1 MNRLF
6 FICIALVVQMT
17 VATYAMAMPGSS
29 ELAQIANLT
38 ASLDQKYVAGS
49 INSAE
54 QAETA
59 LKESNAA
66 QLRLQS
72 WYEQSERAC
81 HQTFFVNDCL
91 NDVKQHRR
99 QYIVS
104 LQRIALEAKA
114 LQRKLRI
121 DQLDK
126 ELEQRQSKP

>member
-1 MNRLF
+1 MNRLLSVTL
-6 FICIALVVQMT
+6 ALLVQMML
-17 VATYAMAMPGSS
+17 AAHALAMPGSN
-29 ELAQIANLT
+29 ELTLIANLT
-38 ASLDQKYVAGS
+38 VSLDQKYAAGS
-49 INSAE
+49 ITTLE
-54 QAETA
+54 QAEIA

-91 NDVKQHRR
+91 SDVKLQRR
-99 QYIVS
+99 LYIVS

-126 ELEQRQSKP
+126 ELAQKQIKP

>member
-1 MNRLF
+1 MNRLLF
-6 FICIALVVQMT
+6 GGLALLMQLFISAHAL
-17 VATYAMAMPGSS
+17 AIPGSN
-29 ELAQIANLT
+29 ELTQIANLT

-49 INSAE
+49 ISTAE
-54 QAETA
+54 QAEIA

-72 WYEQSERAC
+72 WYEQADRAC

-91 NDVKQHRR
+91 NDVKQQRR

-126 ELEQRQSKP
+126 ELEQRLARP